1 MITGG
6 RRGTQVKRRQTH
18 ATFVGVMQEVG
29 ASGLT
34 QAELAKAVGASVRTL
49 QTWAAGTSQP
59 TGVRATRLLDVKLI
73 LEKLRDVYT
82 EEGIRI
88 WLHSRNSDL
97 GMRRPIELLEQGEID
112 AVLDEV
118 DSLVGGW

>member
-1 MITGG
+1 MTSGD
-6 RRGTQVKRRQTH
+6 RRGSQVQRRQTP

-29 ASGLT
+29 TSGLT
-34 QAELAKAVGASVRTL
+34 QAELAKAVGASVRAV

-59 TGVRATRLLDVKLI
+59 TGVRADRLLDVKLI
-73 LEKLRDVYT
+73 LERLRDIYT

-88 WLHSRNSDL
+88 WLHSRNNDL

-112 AVLDEV
+112 QVLDEV

>member
-1 MITGG
+1 M
-6 RRGTQVKRRQTH
+6 
-18 ATFVGVMQEVG
+18 
-29 ASGLT
+29 
-34 QAELAKAVGASVRTL
+34 
-49 QTWAAGTSQP
+49 
-59 TGVRATRLLDVKLI
+59 KLI

-112 AVLDEV
+112 LVLDEV

>member
-1 MITGG
+1 MQIQ
-6 RRGTQVKRRQTH
+6 RGQTH
-18 ATFVGVMQEVG
+18 ATFVGIMQEVG
-29 ASGLT
+29 SSGLT

-59 TGVRATRLLDVKLI
+59 TGVRATRLLDVRLI
-73 LEKLRDVYT
+73 LERLRDIYT

-88 WLHSRNSDL
+88 WLHSRNSNF
-97 GMRRPIELLEQGEID
+97 GMRRPIELLAQGEID
-112 AVLDEV
+112 QVLDEV

>member
-1 MITGG
+1 MQVQ
-6 RRGTQVKRRQTH
+6 RGQAPT
-18 ATFVGVMQEVG
+18 TFVGVMQEVG

-59 TGVRATRLLDVKLI
+59 TGVRAIRLLDVKLI
-73 LEKLRDVYT
+73 LEKLRDIYT

-88 WLHSRNSDL
+88 WLHSRNGHL

-112 AVLDEV
+112 QVLDEV